1 MIREQQRQVSKVLLD
16 GLYDPDSELSILLG
30 AHHVVMETVWQ
41 KLVENWQIFPSD
53 QQLGRKPF
61 LRLRGEIENQ
71 VTISKIAKFFR
82 NHFPF

>member
-16 GLYDPDSELSILLG
+16 GLHDPDSELSILLG

-53 QQLGRKPF
+53 QQLGRKPL

-71 VTISKIAKFFR
+71 VTISKIAKFFH
-82 NHFPF
+82 NHFSF